1 MDTMNKRL
9 EQKVSFI
16 VASTLAFMVAVLLLC
31 MIAEASTRTGYIGDR
46 YLHKTKSAMYD
57 RGEPTRN
64 AYRWRGGRLY
74 YYGNN
79 GRQLRHSTKY
89 IKLNRNDSVKYIY
102 FPGTNHNERYNVQ
115 LRRYQVRKKNGH
127 WMTVGNQTNIWWMCD
142 MQE

>member
-1 MDTMNKRL
+1 MNKCL
-9 EQKVSFI
+9 EQKISFI
-16 VASTLAFMVAVLLLC
+16 FGATFAFMIAILLMC
-31 MIAEASTRTGYIGDR
+31 MITEASTRTGYIGDR

-89 IKLNRNDSVKYIY
+89 IKVSKGHVDFIY
-102 FPGTNHNERYNVQ
+102 VPGTNHNERYNVKH
-115 LRRYQVRKKNGH
+115 RRYQKRKRNGH
-127 WMTVGNQTNIWWMCD
+127 WADIGQQTNVWWMCD
-142 MQE
+142 LQE